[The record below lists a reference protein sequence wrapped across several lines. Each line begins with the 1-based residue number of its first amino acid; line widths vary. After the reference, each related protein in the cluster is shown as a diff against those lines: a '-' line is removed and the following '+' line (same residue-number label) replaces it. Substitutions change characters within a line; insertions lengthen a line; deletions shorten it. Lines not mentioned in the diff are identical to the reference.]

1 MERASCQPPVLCQL
15 LCLMG
20 GKVHAVQSE
29 AEMTLFQCHSTTG
42 PLGLFSSV
50 LLKRKRKMKEG
61 KSEWI
66 EREACAL
73 THKDSKLSCEHIT
86 PGWLDL
92 IACVLR
98 KRCWQSQ
105 EGGTLKSSQPT
116 VLSSSARTGQ
126 KKNNKGNKRFG
137 FLLACWPQFCAW
149 IFLYIVKS
157 YFLLFSSY
165 RKCILKH
172 YSSPLE
178 YRESRS
184 PVFQV
189 QVFFEGPQK

>member
-1 MERASCQPPVLCQL
+1 MVGFDSICIEEKVLTISGRGYTEIISANSALKQC
-15 LCLMG
+15 
-20 GKVHAVQSE
+20 E
-29 AEMTLFQCHSTTG
+29 NWAE
-42 PLGLFSSV
+42 
-50 LLKRKRKMKEG
+50 
-61 KSEWI
+61 
-66 EREACAL
+66 
-73 THKDSKLSCEHIT
+73 
-86 PGWLDL
+86 
-92 IACVLR
+92 
-98 KRCWQSQ
+98 
-105 EGGTLKSSQPT
+105 
-116 VLSSSARTGQ
+116 
-126 KKNNKGNKRFG
+126 KKNKGNKRFG

-178 YRESRS
+178 YHESRS